1 MIKTMNNNFYLY
13 ENNIRESG
21 NNELVFGEPGQ
32 GQTICLKQELLQ
44 FAAKH
49 MSNTEDK
56 FQVFVIDKRGELLS
70 LTNVSKGYAISIK
83 DSGVDIFEKCNS
95 IKENEDEGVR
105 WSRRYYI
112 AFDFAV
118 ALCEQL
124 YRECLSDRTKSYIY
138 DIVRRMYE
146 DNGLKP
152 TMLTFYNEL
161 SQIKDSSEINNLC
174 EYIKLFCKANNT
186 PEEKE
191 NKLIVYDL
199 HEFPGAYMGAAYVFC
214 LLDIYKH
221 MKENYKNGIKTYV
234 YIESMYQFFSFDGY
248 GSADILSHMWI
259 TARMH
264 NASFYGICDDI
275 SILKTS
281 CGSKILMC
289 TQNIRIFHLNSY
301 DCDLVKKI
309 FGFSDEESLL
319 ILKLHPGNGLF
330 VRDNNIY
337 PFGIFM
343 GNVNQKIQQRNKKKQ
358 EN

>member
-1 MIKTMNNNFYLY
+1 MKTENHDFYLY
-13 ENNIRESG
+13 ENCAGEHG
-21 NNELVFGEPGQ
+21 NNELVFGDAGQ
-32 GQTICLKQELLQ
+32 EKILFMKQELLQ
-44 FAAKH
+44 FAVDRMNNVKER
-49 MSNTEDK
+49 S
-56 FQVFVIDKRGELLS
+56 QVLVIDSDGEFLS
-70 LTNVSKGYAISIK
+70 LANVSNGHAISIK
-83 DSGVDIFEKCNS
+83 DSSIDIFEKCNS
-95 IKENEDEGVR
+95 IKENEDEDVR
-105 WSRRYYI
+105 WGCRYYI

-124 YRECLSDRTKSYIY
+124 YGKCLSARTKSYIY

-152 TMLTFYNEL
+152 TLSTFYNEL
-161 SQIKDSSEINNLC
+161 TQIKDSSEINNLC
-174 EYIKLFCKANNT
+174 EYIKLFCKSNNT

-199 HEFPGAYMGAAYVFC
+199 HEFPEAYMGAAYVFC

-234 YIESMYQFFSFDGY
+234 YIDNMYQLFSFGDY

-259 TARMH
+259 AARMH

-289 TQNIRIFHLNSY
+289 TQNIRIFHLNSS
-301 DCDLVKKI
+301 DCNLLKH
-309 FGFSDEESLL
+309 FFYFSDEEIRIISD
-319 ILKLHPGNGLF
+319 LHPGSGVLIRDGYISLF
-330 VRDNNIY
+330 
-337 PFGIFM
+337 
-343 GNVNQKIQQRNKKKQ
+343 
-358 EN
+358 

>member
-1 MIKTMNNNFYLY
+1 M
-13 ENNIRESG
+13 
-21 NNELVFGEPGQ
+21 
-32 GQTICLKQELLQ
+32 
-44 FAAKH
+44 
-49 MSNTEDK
+49 
-56 FQVFVIDKRGELLS
+56 IDKSGELLS

-83 DSGVDIFEKCNS
+83 DSGVDIFEKCNF

-105 WSRRYYI
+105 WGRRYYI

-174 EYIKLFCKANNT
+174 EYIKLFCKSNNT
-186 PEEKE
+186 SEEKE
-191 NKLIVYDL
+191 NKFIVYDL
-199 HEFPGAYMGAAYVFC
+199 HEFPRAYMGAAYVFC

-234 YIESMYQFFSFDGY
+234 YIDSMYQFFSFDGY

-259 TARMH
+259 AARMH

-301 DCDLVKKI
+301 DCNLLKKI
-309 FGFSDEESLL
+309 LDFSDEESLL
-319 ILKLHPGNGLF
+319 ILKMHPGNGLF

-343 GNVNQKIQQRNKKKQ
+343 GNVNQKIQ
-358 EN
+358 

>member
-1 MIKTMNNNFYLY
+1 MIKTRNNNFYLY
-13 ENNIRESG
+13 ENNISEFG

-32 GQTICLKQELLQ
+32 GKTICLKQELLQ

-56 FQVFVIDKRGELLS
+56 FQVFVIDKSGEFLS
-70 LTNVSKGYAISIK
+70 LANVSKGHAISIQ

-95 IKENEDEGVR
+95 ITGNEDEDLHWG
-105 WSRRYYI
+105 RRDYI
-112 AFDFAV
+112 AFNFAV

-124 YRECLSDRTKSYIY
+124 YRKCLSARTKSYIY

-152 TMLTFYNEL
+152 TMSTFYHEL
-161 SQIKDSSEINNLC
+161 TQIKDSSEINNLC
-174 EYIKLFCKANNT
+174 EYIKLFCKSSNT

-234 YIESMYQFFSFDGY
+234 YIDSMYQLFSFDGY
-248 GSADILSHMWI
+248 GSADILSHMWSA
-259 TARMH
+259 ARMH

-275 SILKTS
+275 TILKTS
-281 CGSKILMC
+281 YGSKILMC

-301 DCDLVKKI
+301 DCNLLKKI
-309 FGFSDEESLL
+309 LDFSDEESLL
-319 ILKLHPGNGLF
+319 ILNLHPGNGLF
-330 VRDNNIY
+330 VRDHNIY
-337 PFGIFM
+337 PFKNRGLKPIM
-343 GNVNQKIQQRNKKKQ
+343 STKLGN
-358 EN
+358 